1 MVQLLP
7 ECFEH
12 WGCTHPSQS
21 LARGLILGA
30 ASWEKDWIFCGLL
43 GRQWSRNSVIR
54 LGAQDPVELLVWM
67 KILKTLGVS
76 ETCILTHACAVT
88 HTHVGQDY
96 GFPQAEWFCRYKL
109 LKHINFALR
118 VQQLRVLHCTLMVA
132 VSILL
137 THSCHVKSVHKIHP
151 FFLWI
156 LLLIQHW
163 VHCKTLL
170 AFLIAGT
177 CHSLHPAMS

>member
-1 MVQLLP
+1 MYT
-7 ECFEH
+7 
-12 WGCTHPSQS
+12 CTHMCS
-21 LARGLILGA
+21 
-30 ASWEKDWIFCGLL
+30 
-43 GRQWSRNSVIR
+43 
-54 LGAQDPVELLVWM
+54 
-67 KILKTLGVS
+67 
-76 ETCILTHACAVT
+76 
-88 HTHVGQDY
+88 HTHICRARF

-109 LKHINFALR
+109 LKHINFTLR
-118 VQQLRVLHCTLMVA
+118 VQQLRVLYCTLMVA

-151 FFLWI
+151 FFLWV